1 MAAGAYDSAV
11 GADEYDDVRGM
22 GWIAF
27 AGIML
32 GLAGTWNFIDGI
44 LAIGSSHVYLGGA
57 HYIFGGLN
65 SWGWIVMLLGVTQL
79 AAGAAVV
86 NGSSWARWFGIF
98 VAGINSIG
106 QLAFLPAYP
115 FWALSMFTVDML
127 IIYGLAVYGGPKLR
141 GA

>member
-1 MAAGAYDSAV
+1 MSSATARAGYADATAEPAGV
-11 GADEYDDVRGM
+11 GWVV
-22 GWIAF
+22 F
-27 AGIML
+27 ASIL
-32 GLAGTWNFIDGI
+32 LFIAGTWNFIDGI